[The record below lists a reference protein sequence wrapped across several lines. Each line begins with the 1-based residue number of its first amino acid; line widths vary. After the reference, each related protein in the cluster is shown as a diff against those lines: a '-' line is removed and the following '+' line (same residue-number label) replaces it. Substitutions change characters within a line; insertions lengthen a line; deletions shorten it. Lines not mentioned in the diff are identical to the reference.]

1 MRATITRFVRRC
13 VSGALPLL
21 LMTNPFVSPGPAVVA
36 AFSFLFGSAPSALAA
51 ATATRKTYDL
61 PSGDAVDTLRR
72 FAEESDKQIV
82 YLLDTVRGV
91 ATTAIRGEFTARDAL
106 QAMLADTGLAVVEDT
121 KTGALMVNRV
131 AVVSAPSERPAG
143 KVKRLSPLAVLGGWQ
158 LTTLVDYT
166 RSIFQRIPGLFT

>member
-72 FAEESDKQIV
+72 FADESGMQLV
-82 YLLDTVRGV
+82 YLVDTMRGV
-91 ATTAIRGEFTARDAL
+91 TTTAIRGEFTAREAL
-106 QAMLADTGLAVVEDT
+106 TALLANTGLALVEDI
-121 KTGALMVNRV
+121 KTGALMR
-131 AVVSAPSERPAG
+131 
-143 KVKRLSPLAVLGGWQ
+143 
-158 LTTLVDYT
+158 
-166 RSIFQRIPGLFT
+166 